1 MMQSMRAV
9 VAIGEERGADEKLR
23 ATGNCRMVTDTYLLS
38 RAVLSH
44 QTHVNRCTDLTGL
57 D

>member
-1 MMQSMRAV
+1 M
-9 VAIGEERGADEKLR
+9 AIDEERGVYEKLH
-23 ATGNCRMVTDTYLLS
+23 ATGSGRMVTDTYLLS